1 MNDRIPILR
10 RLCALL
16 ASLCLITAGG
26 AARAEDTV
34 FAALQ
39 PLMDLTASAALRVG
53 ETPEAV
59 TPGGT
64 LSEAFVYNFF
74 LLGQQAGPALGI
86 TAEMLGDVEAQRA
99 YLANAFAA
107 TPPALTGI
115 LNLGERYDYIG
126 VRVMAADESDD
137 GSAIRMIG
145 DLYQADK
152 PLSGM
157 TESEYAQVRW
167 LDKRAVVEMHR
178 DEAAPGGWKLYAF
191 SVDAELQMEDAAQAY
206 FTQTMVEYISTDC
219 GFSLQYP
226 AVFTEDTLKETAD
239 GVSATLK
246 DGTASFF
253 AKRMS
258 NESGWTLSSL
268 LDAKKQ
274 ENPDAETN
282 MNEISGCV
290 RLVSQ
295 RSDGSTQADVY
306 IVTEAWIYQ
315 AQLVYSPA
323 LASDFALYSD
333 YMMNSFTASELG
345 MG

>member
-16 ASLCLITAGG
+16 ALLCLVVAGG
-26 AARAEDTV
+26 AARAEDTI
-34 FAALQ
+34 FSALQ

-53 ETPEAV
+53 ETPETI

-64 LSEAFVYNFF
+64 LSKAFVYNFF
-74 LLGQQAGPALGI
+74 LLGQQADPALGI
-86 TAEMLGDVEAQRA
+86 SSDLLGDTEAQRA
-99 YLANAFAA
+99 YLASAFAA
-107 TPPALTGI
+107 QPPELTGI
-115 LNLGERYDYIG
+115 LNLGETYVYIG
-126 VRVMAADESDD
+126 VRPMAADESED
-137 GSAIRMIG
+137 GSAIRIIG

-152 PLSGM
+152 PLDGM

-178 DEAAPGGWKLYAF
+178 DETAPGGWKLYAF

-206 FTQTMVEYISTDC
+206 FTKTMVEYISTEC

-226 AVFTEDTLKETAD
+226 AVFTEDTLQESAD
-239 GVSATLK
+239 GVSAALP
-246 DGTASFF
+246 DGTAGFF
-253 AKRMS
+253 ARRMS
-258 NESGWTLSSL
+258 NENGWTLSEL

-274 ENPDAETN
+274 ETPDAETN

-295 RSDGSTQADVY
+295 RSDGNIQADVY
-306 IVTEAWIYQ
+306 IVTDAWIYQ
-315 AQLVYSPA
+315 AQLVYAPA
-323 LASDFALYSD
+323 LASDFTLYSD